1 MAVQRS
7 TGVLARR
14 IAAAILAALLGLAL
28 TAISAP
34 GASAASAPSSRA
46 AAVSLSAVG
55 AGGGLLLEGSPGSV
69 LGGAVRVQNLSG
81 EPVTVV
87 LQAADIRTAA
97 NGNADYVTRG
107 LSQAGR
113 WVSLGSSAVDL
124 APHEQREVQ
133 FTLTVPARESGSHYA
148 GIVAVNQAELASAG
162 QPRRAGGLIS
172 VVAREAVP
180 ITVRLPGT
188 PTRSLTLQS
197 AKIAAEPF
205 GAALMLGILPGGN
218 VLSETA
224 HIQLSVMRG
233 GRTIFSYYGTL
244 GQLFPGSPLDYRIPW
259 VGTPAP
265 GSYRVLGVISAQGAA
280 PLRVSRTVSFS

>member
-107 LSQAGR
+107 LSQAVR

-133 FTLTVPARESGSHYA
+133 FTLTVPARESGSHYR
-148 GIVAVNQAELASAG
+148 ASSPSTRLNSRAPASPAARAASSPSSPARRSRSPSG
-162 QPRRAGGLIS
+162 CQGRRRA
-172 VVAREAVP
+172 A
-180 ITVRLPGT
+180 
-188 PTRSLTLQS
+188 
-197 AKIAAEPF
+197 
-205 GAALMLGILPGGN
+205 
-218 VLSETA
+218 
-224 HIQLSVMRG
+224 
-233 GRTIFSYYGTL
+233 
-244 GQLFPGSPLDYRIPW
+244 
-259 VGTPAP
+259 
-265 GSYRVLGVISAQGAA
+265 
-280 PLRVSRTVSFS
+280 